1 MMPRE
6 RFGVVLLVPEP
17 AATEIDGL
25 RRACGGDQAV
35 RHVAPHV
42 TLVPPV
48 NLRADAVGPALA
60 GLRAAA
66 ATRAV
71 SGPLVLELGPPTLFH
86 PASETLYLAVD
97 GDGLR
102 GPNAE
107 PGLLALRDAVFQ
119 PPLSRP
125 LDRPFVAHVTLAEG
139 IGEARARAAAE
150 AMADYSVTVTVDR
163 IHVLREH
170 HEPGGR
176 RWRPVA
182 DMPFARPAV
191 VGRGGIELELA
202 RSWLVDPEAGGITRS
217 AAPAPAGAVARVVT
231 ARRRG
236 RVVGVAHGWER
247 DGEPGMVRIDVAED
261 HRDLGVERQLRLAF
275 NAD

>member
-17 AATEIDGL
+17 EATEIDGL
-25 RRACGGDQAV
+25 RRACGGDRAV
-35 RHVAPHV
+35 RHVPPHI

-48 NLRADAVGPALA
+48 NVRADAVGPALA

-66 ATRAV
+66 ATRAA
-71 SGPLVLELGPPTLFH
+71 SGPLVLDLGPPTLFH
-86 PASETLYLAVD
+86 PASETLYLAVA
-97 GDGLR
+97 GDGL
-102 GPNAE
+102 AS
-107 PGLLALRDAVFQ
+107 LRDAVFQ
-119 PPLSRP
+119 PPLART
-125 LDRPFVAHVTLAEG
+125 LDWPFVAHVTLAEG
-139 IGEARARAAAE
+139 IGEARARAAAD
-150 AMADYSVTVTVDR
+150 ALADYAVTVTVDR

-182 DMPFARPAV
+182 DMPFARPAI

-202 RSWLVDPEAGGITRS
+202 RSWLVDPEAGEITRS
-217 AAPAPAGAVARVVT
+217 DAPAPAGAVSRVVT
-231 ARRRG
+231 ARRGG
-236 RVVGVAHGWER
+236 RVVGVAQGWER
-247 DGEPGMVRIDVAED
+247 DGEPGMVRIDVVED

-275 NAD
+275 DAD